1 MSRRTFGIIWLL
13 MAVCL
18 LATQQQVTAYEDG
31 LPAIPA
37 DANFSRTWT
46 IMGDS
51 WGTLLLT
58 PTKNELQQRGLD
70 DDYLVLQTSIPG
82 STAALWADNTGGI
95 LDIIKQVIAISPPQP
110 VLYISLGGNDLLTG
124 YASQGEAIYD
134 QIDADLRT
142 IVTEVVSVRSDVRII
157 FAAYD
162 ILKMDKSLFCLVSA
176 QTFLGSFLP
185 WDVNPLFFRLGQ
197 IQASIAA
204 EYPQVVYANVWG
216 ALQGNPGAPNPF
228 IWSPGQYFPDDEL
241 DCVHLNDPGYA
252 VFIDAVL
259 DKLLGPG

>member
-18 LATQQQVTAYEDG
+18 LATQQQVTAYEDS

-70 DDYLVLQTSIPG
+70 DDYLVLQGSIPG

-142 IVTEVVSVRSDVRII
+142 IVAEVVSVRSDVRII

-197 IQASIAA
+197 IQAAIAA

-241 DCVHLNDPGYA
+241 DCVHLNDAGYA